1 MAGIF
6 GDEINNRRDFFEQF
20 ELALDRCRE
29 LILAHPEELTLIS
42 VQMQL
47 EAVRVWTT
55 HGRTPTLS
63 ERESL
68 DMSLRMFREYEMTD
82 DVEIFRFRDL
92 ISGIHSYVE
101 EWPDDDVAADPKN
114 PDYL

>member
-6 GDEINNRRDFFEQF
+6 GDEINNRREFFEQL
-20 ELALDRCRE
+20 ELALDRCRQ
-29 LILAHPEELTLIS
+29 LIAAYPEEDTLVS

-47 EAVRVWTT
+47 EAIRTWTT
-55 HGRTPTLS
+55 HGRTPMLS

-82 DVEIFRFRDL
+82 DVSIFEFRDL
-92 ISGIHSYVE
+92 ISGLHSYVE
-101 EWPDDDVAADPKN
+101 QWPDDDVAADPRN